1 MKVKLT
7 EKVRAGA
14 ISALD
19 GMRSIVRAE
28 MLTQGEYV
36 ENEISNP
43 RRVASLC
50 GGRKHCAVGSLWVGG
65 GIRPKI
71 TPGGLIYLPGAEGY
85 LRKDFLRRRPALRT
99 AYNALNEAARD
110 FAEKHDIVLTSFD
123 NGIEGL
129 FENHY
134 GEELTKRDLLA
145 VIAAAKRKVRRAP

>member
-1 MKVKLT
+1 MKLT
-7 EKVRAGA
+7 ERVRERA

-28 MLTQGEYV
+28 MLTQGEYI
-36 ENEISNP
+36 ESEISNP
-43 RRVASLC
+43 RRLASLC

-65 GIRPKI
+65 GIRPHV
-71 TPGGLIYLPGAEGY
+71 TPGGAVHLPGTSSWEREA
-85 LRKDFLRRRPALRT
+85 FLRRRPALRV

-110 FAEKHDIVLTSFD
+110 FADSHDIALHGFD

-129 FENHY
+129 FENFY

-145 VIAAAKRKVRRAP
+145 VIAAAKRKVRAA